1 MANTQRI
8 ITRNADLRKSNRV
21 GAQPVSLK
29 DGLYNALNGAEEGVY
44 NHKVRW
50 QGYNSSNNP
59 IVKVYG
65 TRLVVNQI
73 YGSKGIPKGTE
84 VVLRASEGF
93 TAIDFR

>member
-1 MANTQRI
+1 MANTQGI

-59 IVKVYG
+59 IVKAYG
-65 TRLVVNQI
+65 TTLVVNQI
-73 YGSKGIPKGTE
+73 HGSKGIPKGTE

-93 TAIDFR
+93 TSIDFR